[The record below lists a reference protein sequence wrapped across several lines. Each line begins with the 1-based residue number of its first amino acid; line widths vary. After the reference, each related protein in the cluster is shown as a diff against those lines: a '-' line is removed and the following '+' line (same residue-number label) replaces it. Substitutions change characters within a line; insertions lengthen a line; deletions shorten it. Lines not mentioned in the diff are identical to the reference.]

1 MPRDL
6 LRLLHGHP
14 LLTGGPCRLCP
25 DHFELAF
32 RRGLDEAWPPEA
44 RLADECQWPACEQ
57 PVSHVMEPYG
67 ADLDRALDAWRE
79 ILGDVASRRLVNDL
93 ELGPDRGL
101 RTGLRVRNARRTVET
116 VLRLRVT
123 GAAGTPANQV
133 ARPGS
138 LRSIAKG
145 P

>member
-1 MPRDL
+1 MSKGL

-32 RRGLDEAWPPEA
+32 RRGLDEAWAPEP
-44 RLADECQWPACEQ
+44 RLSDECQWPACEQ
-57 PVSHVMEPYG
+57 AVSHVIEPYG

-79 ILGDVASRRLVNDL
+79 ILGDVASRRVVNDL
-93 ELGPDRGL
+93 ELGRGE
-101 RTGLRVRNARRTVET
+101 RIAVKVHNARQTVEN
-116 VLRLRVT
+116 VLRIRGT
-123 GAAGTPANQV
+123 GTPGTPANQI
-133 ARPGS
+133 ARPGA
-138 LRSIAKG
+138 LRSIAKA